1 MRGLS
6 LSGGGIKAAAHIGAL
21 KAFEE
26 EKIKFDCVSGAS
38 SGSIIATMYALGY
51 SSDEMWKLFKKYYKK
66 IKYVEWKQVI
76 KMILGLI
83 FTRRLVID
91 GLNSGKVI
99 EKIINEICKKS
110 YVEKMENPPE
120 KDNENQGNS
129 DNNKNINE
137 IKMPL
142 MISMVDLQKGTVYIA
157 SSQEKRKVLQD
168 NTKYISDIP
177 IATAVRASCSFP
189 VVFSPCKFDG
199 LQLIDG
205 GTRENLPWKGLK
217 EYGADEV
224 YGIAFDTI
232 LEKNQCCKNMIEVAA
247 RAMELQGRELA
258 NYEKEGID
266 HLITICLKK
275 VALLDSNQIDV
286 LYKMGYEETKKKLNL
301 LKKSTK

>member
-110 YVEKMENPPE
+110 YVE
-120 KDNENQGNS
+120 
-129 DNNKNINE
+129 NINE

-286 LYKMGYEETKKKLNL
+286 LYKMGYEETKKQLNL

>member
-110 YVEKMENPPE
+110 YVE
-120 KDNENQGNS
+120 
-129 DNNKNINE
+129 NINE

-266 HLITICLKK
+266 HLITICLNK

-286 LYKMGYEETKKKLNL
+286 LYKMGYEETKKQLNL

>member
-83 FTRRLVID
+83 STRRLVID

-110 YVEKMENPPE
+110 HVE
-120 KDNENQGNS
+120 
-129 DNNKNINE
+129 NINE

-199 LQLIDG
+199 IQLIDG

-275 VALLDSNQIDV
+275 VALLDSSQIDI
-286 LYKMGYEETKKKLNL
+286 LYKMGYEETKKQLNL

>member
-6 LSGGGIKAAAHIGAL
+6 LSGGGIKATAHIGAL

-110 YVEKMENPPE
+110 YVE
-120 KDNENQGNS
+120 
-129 DNNKNINE
+129 NINE

-189 VVFSPCKFDG
+189 VVFSPCKFDW

-286 LYKMGYEETKKKLNL
+286 LYKMGYEETKKQLNL

>member
-110 YVEKMENPPE
+110 YVE
-120 KDNENQGNS
+120 
-129 DNNKNINE
+129 NINE

-177 IATAVRASCSFP
+177 IATEVRASCSFP

-232 LEKNQCCKNMIEVAA
+232 LAKNQCCKNMIEVAA

-275 VALLDSNQIDV
+275 VALLDSSQIDV
-286 LYKMGYEETKKKLNL
+286 LYKMGYEETKKQLNL

>member
-110 YVEKMENPPE
+110 YVE
-120 KDNENQGNS
+120 
-129 DNNKNINE
+129 NINE

-232 LEKNQCCKNMIEVAA
+232 LAKNQCCKNMIEVAA
-247 RAMELQGRELA
+247 RALELQGRELA

-275 VALLDSNQIDV
+275 VALLDSSQIDV
-286 LYKMGYEETKKKLNL
+286 LYKMGYEETKKQLNL

>member
-66 IKYVEWKQVI
+66 IKYAEWKQVI

-110 YVEKMENPPE
+110 HVE
-120 KDNENQGNS
+120 
-129 DNNKNINE
+129 NINE
-137 IKMPL
+137 IKIPL

-275 VALLDSNQIDV
+275 VALLDSSQIDI
-286 LYKMGYEETKKKLNL
+286 LYKMGYEETKKQLNL

>member
-51 SSDEMWKLFKKYYKK
+51 SSDGMWKLFKKYYKK
-66 IKYVEWKQVI
+66 IKYAEWKQVI

-110 YVEKMENPPE
+110 HVE
-120 KDNENQGNS
+120 
-129 DNNKNINE
+129 NINE

-199 LQLIDG
+199 IQLIDG

-275 VALLDSNQIDV
+275 VALLDSSQIDV
-286 LYKMGYEETKKKLNL
+286 LYQMGYEETKKQLNL

>member
-6 LSGGGIKAAAHIGAL
+6 LSGGGIKAAVHIGAL

-110 YVEKMENPPE
+110 HVE
-120 KDNENQGNS
+120 
-129 DNNKNINE
+129 NINE

-168 NTKYISDIP
+168 NIKYISDIP

-275 VALLDSNQIDV
+275 VALLDSSQIDV
-286 LYKMGYEETKKKLNL
+286 LYKMGYEETKKQLNL

>member
-110 YVEKMENPPE
+110 YVE
-120 KDNENQGNS
+120 
-129 DNNKNINE
+129 NINE

-217 EYGADEV
+217 EYGADEI

-232 LEKNQCCKNMIEVAA
+232 LAKNQCCKNMIEVAA

-275 VALLDSNQIDV
+275 VALLDSSQIDV
-286 LYKMGYEETKKKLNL
+286 LYKMGYEETKKQLNL

>member
-110 YVEKMENPPE
+110 HVE
-120 KDNENQGNS
+120 
-129 DNNKNINE
+129 NINE

-177 IATAVRASCSFP
+177 ISTAVRASCSFP

-199 LQLIDG
+199 IQLIDG

-275 VALLDSNQIDV
+275 VALLDSSQIDV
-286 LYKMGYEETKKKLNL
+286 LYQMGYEETKKQLNL

>member
-76 KMILGLI
+76 KMILGLL

-110 YVEKMENPPE
+110 YVE
-120 KDNENQGNS
+120 
-129 DNNKNINE
+129 NINE

-286 LYKMGYEETKKKLNL
+286 LYKMGYEETKKQLNL

>member
-66 IKYVEWKQVI
+66 IKYAEWKQVI

-110 YVEKMENPPE
+110 HVE
-120 KDNENQGNS
+120 
-129 DNNKNINE
+129 NINE

-199 LQLIDG
+199 IQLIDG

-275 VALLDSNQIDV
+275 VALLDSSQIDV
-286 LYKMGYEETKKKLNL
+286 LYQMGYEEIKKQLNL

>member
-51 SSDEMWKLFKKYYKK
+51 SSDEMRKLFKKYYKK

-76 KMILGLI
+76 KMIFGLI
-83 FTRRLVID
+83 FTRSLVID

-110 YVEKMENPPE
+110 HVE
-120 KDNENQGNS
+120 
-129 DNNKNINE
+129 NINE

-232 LEKNQCCKNMIEVAA
+232 LAKNQCCKNMIEVAA

-275 VALLDSNQIDV
+275 VALLDSSQIDV
-286 LYKMGYEETKKKLNL
+286 LYKMGYEETKKQLNL